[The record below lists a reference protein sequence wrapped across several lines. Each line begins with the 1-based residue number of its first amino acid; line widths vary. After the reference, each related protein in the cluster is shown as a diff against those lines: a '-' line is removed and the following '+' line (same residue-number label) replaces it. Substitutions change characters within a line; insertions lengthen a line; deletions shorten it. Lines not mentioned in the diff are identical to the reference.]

1 MSSPKPSG
9 MSFSTTVI
17 TPWVAMT
24 ASMGL
29 TVVVGCVYGVDEEG
43 VLELDDGGSLVAVVD
58 DGVVEF
64 VDESGFVVVVAGT
77 VVVVVVVDDVLV
89 VVVVVVVVASTI
101 RCPNNF
107 I

>member
-9 MSFSTTVI
+9 MSLSTTEI

-29 TVVVGCVYGVDEEG
+29 TVVVCCVYGVDEG
-43 VLELDDGGSLVAVVD
+43 CVLELDDGGSLVAVVD
-58 DGVVEF
+58 DGVVEL

-77 VVVVVVVDDVLV
+77 VVVVVDDVLV
-89 VVVVVVVVASTI
+89 VVVMVVVVASTI

>member
-1 MSSPKPSG
+1 MSSPEPSG
-9 MSFSTTVI
+9 VSFSTTEI

-29 TVVVGCVYGVDEEG
+29 TVVVDCVYGVDEEG
-43 VLELDDGGSLVAVVD
+43 VLELDDDGSLVAVVD
-58 DGVVEF
+58 DGVVEL

-77 VVVVVVVDDVLV
+77 VDVVVVDDVLV
-89 VVVVVVVVASTI
+89 VVVVVVVVAPTI

>member
-1 MSSPKPSG
+1 

-24 ASMGL
+24 ASMGS
-29 TVVVGCVYGVDEEG
+29 TVVVDCVYGVDEEG
-43 VLELDDGGSLVAVVD
+43 VLELDDDGSLVAVVD
-58 DGVVEF
+58 DGVVEL

-77 VVVVVVVDDVLV
+77 VVVVVDDVLV
-89 VVVVVVVVASTI
+89 VVVMVVVVASTI

>member
-24 ASMGL
+24 ASMGS
-29 TVVVGCVYGVDEEG
+29 TVAVDCVYGVDEEG
-43 VLELDDGGSLVAVVD
+43 VLELGDDGSLVAVVD
-58 DGVVEF
+58 DGVVEL

-77 VVVVVVVDDVLV
+77 VVVVVVDDVLV